1 MNKQESNFFLTHNEF
16 LSLRPE
22 ALKKFL
28 TSSLISSNLT
38 DYLAVFLVC
47 KNSNSIKY
55 KMRIA
60 SPASA

>member
-38 DYLAVFLVC
+38 DF
-47 KNSNSIKY
+47 
-55 KMRIA
+55 
-60 SPASA
+60 